1 MQKGGR
7 SGPSTLLGRQL
18 HCRPVVAVQLPPQP
32 SAVKGGWALAVL
44 GVLLLAG
51 CSRGDRPSLG
61 LVSGTVTLD
70 GKPLAGARV
79 IFEPVEGGRA
89 STASTDNEG
98 RYELIYIRT
107 DKGAK
112 VGPHNVRIFAG
123 NSEQG
128 RAEVVPARYNLQTTL
143 RVEVKP
149 GENERN
155 FELTSGPQALP

>member
-1 MQKGGR
+1 MEKSVR
-7 SGPSTLLGRQL
+7 FGPPHLN
-18 HCRPVVAVQLPPQP
+18 C
-32 SAVKGGWALAVL
+32 GWALAVL
-44 GVLLLAG
+44 GMLFLAG

-89 STASTDNEG
+89 STSTTDSRG

-123 NSEQG
+123 NADLG
-128 RAEVVPARYNLQTTL
+128 RAEVVPPRYNLQTTL

-155 FELTSGPQALP
+155 FELLSGPQSSP